1 MRKSLLTSML
11 GVLFASAL
19 PFASVSAQHIV
30 SPNVPQ
36 DSYVYDYIDKLDAL
50 GYLPEARQTSKSYNR
65 LQVAK
70 WIVTIEEAVAQKG
83 AKSPFVIAMLNQL
96 REDFA
101 TELEILSTGEV
112 PHEFNVTQAK
122 VGIDVTKGKTISQ
135 NRTKS
140 SYQPFAVNNSGYDY
154 ADGVNGNASFE
165 VSGYLGNK
173 FAAEITPRFD
183 IDKDDAELSLAR
195 GYVKTYLGSMEIQ
208 IGKDDMWWGPNQRGV
223 LGMTTNAKAQTGIKL
238 SSIDPIEIGGTFK
251 FLGKVKPTFFLSKLS
266 DNRTDVKEPNLFGG
280 RIEIMPNKR
289 LVLGASMLSIV
300 GGEGNHLS
308 SSDWGNWL
316 VGKNDDSNDKWNS
329 LAGYDVI
336 YKMPKVQIY
345 GSIYGEDQS
354 TGLGFIP
361 SPSKI
366 AWNAG
371 LYLPT
376 LSTDGRWDLRIEG
389 GKTNNWWYNH
399 WVFTDGFTHK
409 GHIMGDYMG
418 HDSRRLYARLGY
430 FDDKANQIGL
440 NVEYLEMNKNSLEKP
455 EVLAVWLDA
464 RHRLQEDLLL
474 EGRLG
479 VASIDRSKSGDTTDY
494 IVGVNVTKTF

>member
-1 MRKSLLTSML
+1 MRKRVITNVL
-11 GVLFASAL
+11 GVIFASVV

-70 WIVTIEEAVAQKG
+70 WIVTMEEAIAQKG
-83 AKSPFVIAMLNQL
+83 VKGPFVIAMLNQL

-122 VGIDVTKGKTISQ
+122 VGIDVTKGKTVSQ
-135 NRTKS
+135 NKTKS
-140 SYQPFAVNNSGYDY
+140 LYQPFAVNNGGYDY

-183 IDKDDAELSLAR
+183 VDKDDTEFSLAR

-238 SSIDPIEIGGTFK
+238 SSIDPVEVGGTFK
-251 FLGKVKPTFFLSKLS
+251 FLGKVKPTFFLSRLS
-266 DNRTDVKEPNLFGG
+266 DDRTDKKEPNLFGG
-280 RIEIMPNKR
+280 RIEFMPNQR
-289 LVLGASMLSIV
+289 LTIGASMLSIIDKGFSWNDLGDFV
-300 GGEGNHLS
+300 S
-308 SSDWGNWL
+308 
-316 VGKNDDSNDKWNS
+316 GKNAEHAKDDKWDS
-329 LAGYDVI
+329 LAGYDVL
-336 YKMPKVQIY
+336 YKMPKVQLY
-345 GSIYGEDQS
+345 GSIYGEDQA

-361 SPSKI
+361 SLSQL